1 MLLTFWFILLLF
13 LRLLRKETQQT
24 ALQSFLVLCQP
35 VLLPSI
41 IEYCGIKIVTSH
53 AAIEEF
59 HDIDIIGCLFEL
71 ERSTVY
77 HELFKLDRITFGQ
90 VFKRNL
96 DLLLLDGGVFFIFAS
111 ARESLPWKITLQ

>member
-1 MLLTFWFILLLF
+1 M
-13 LRLLRKETQQT
+13 
-24 ALQSFLVLCQP
+24 
-35 VLLPSI
+35 
-41 IEYCGIKIVTSH
+41 TSH

-59 HDIDIIGCLFEL
+59 QDIDIIGCLFEL